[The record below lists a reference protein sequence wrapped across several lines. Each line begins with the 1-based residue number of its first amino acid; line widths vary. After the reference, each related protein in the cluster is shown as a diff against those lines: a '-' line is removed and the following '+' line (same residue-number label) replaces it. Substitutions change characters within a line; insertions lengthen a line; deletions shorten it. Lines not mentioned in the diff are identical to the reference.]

1 MQIIDTIYTSTL
13 LGFLVDISIKSFI
26 VFLIGWIVACYFRQK
41 SAAIRSYVWGLTLI
55 GCLTVPLFSLI
66 LPKWDIGILPN
77 AQVDNDRIPLT
88 ATTQHSD
95 TSVFLPTNQTSI
107 ESVLSTHATSV
118 QEQPEIETRKDS
130 FLTTS
135 HWSTWIWI
143 VWLCVSG
150 FFIGQLIFG
159 ICAIWHFSIR
169 AEEFKSA
176 KYQIPSAVK
185 YKYSI
190 RLSDRITIP
199 MVWGFM
205 RPVILLPVDSVNW
218 NSERLEAVILHETAH
233 IKRCDW
239 LMQTIARIT
248 CAFYWFN
255 PFVWFASHR
264 MRMEAEQACDD
275 QVLNAGYQST
285 DYAQHLLAI
294 VRNVKSV
301 VTSSHAAV
309 TMVSNSSIEGRLKT
323 ILTDSLNRHPMKR
336 VAVGIGL
343 LILICFAASISILR
357 LTNADSTE
365 VAQHQQH
372 QGHSGLQSTP
382 ELFPPRPA
390 VEGEETDHSQNIKNL
405 EICKH
410 NLETIGKAL
419 QNYKKDNG
427 DFPNWLSDLYPDY
440 IDDPEVLLCPSDKIG
455 GKPIFYTNT
464 DPKMPVSYGYQ
475 FHPGL
480 RITTQENRDVYGDV
494 IPFVRCRHHEDQP
507 FECINLNFA
516 FKIYTSQG
524 TWQITPE
531 DMYDSI
537 EEAITALEL
546 GIQSQPDHYRFNSV
560 YLNLLRLYLEVGRED
575 DVDDLINNFET
586 SIDPVDIDAH
596 FFLSELLETANQH
609 NRIPAIFEKLEK
621 RYPNSS
627 LVLNKLVEIHEEL
640 GNTQL
645 ADTYRKK
652 MDPMIDLV
660 GKITPDFSVT
670 DINGKPISLHHHKG
684 KVVLLHFW
692 AVWSRHCITEMPNVK
707 RIYNTYKDDGFE
719 IIGVSLDTDETR
731 LRNYLKVNDINW
743 HQIFSGQ
750 KWNSPLVKKYHIDGI
765 PTSWLIAKDGT
776 LISRSARGMKLE
788 ALVVE
793 QLKQKTENE

>member
-1 MQIIDTIYTSTL
+1 M
-13 LGFLVDISIKSFI
+13 I
-26 VFLIGWIVACYFRQK
+26 VFLIGWIFAFFFRRK
-41 SAAIRSYVWGLTLI
+41 SAAIRSYVWGLILI
-55 GCLTVPLFSLI
+55 GCLTVPLFSVV

-77 AQVDNDRIPLT
+77 ALVNYDRVQWT
-88 ATTQHSD
+88 ANSLQSD
-95 TSVFLPTNQTSI
+95 TSASLTANQTSI
-107 ESVLSTHATSV
+107 ETVLPMHSST
-118 QEQPEIETRKDS
+118 EQKQVEIETRRDN
-130 FLTTS
+130 FLTTNN
-135 HWSTWIWI
+135 WTTLTGI
-143 VWLCVSG
+143 VWLCVGG
-150 FFIGQLIFG
+150 FLLGRLIFG
-159 ICAIWHFSIR
+159 ICAIWYFSIR
-169 AEEFKSA
+169 AQEFKRA
-176 KYQIPSAVK
+176 KPQIPSGVK
-185 YKYSI
+185 TQYSI
-190 RLSDRITIP
+190 RLSDKIKIP

-205 RPVILLPVDSVNW
+205 RPVILLPVDSTNW
-218 NSERLEAVILHETAH
+218 DSERLQAVILHETAH

-239 LMQTIARIT
+239 LMQTLARIT

-255 PFVWFASHR
+255 PFVWIASHR

-301 VTSSHAAV
+301 VASSHAAV
-309 TMVSNSSIEGRLKT
+309 TMVSNSRIEGRLRT

-336 VAVGIGL
+336 IAVGLGM
-343 LILICFAASISILR
+343 LILICSVVTISAMR
-357 LTNADSTE
+357 LTNADHTE
-365 VAQHQQH
+365 EKQHQH
-372 QGHSGLQSTP
+372 FHVNSGLQSTP
-382 ELFPPRPA
+382 EKFPPRPA
-390 VEGEETDHSQNIKNL
+390 VEGGETDQSQKVENIQ
-405 EICKH
+405 ICKH
-410 NLETIGKAL
+410 NLEVIGKAI
-419 QNYKKDNG
+419 QAYEKENG
-427 DFPNWLSDLYPDY
+427 DYPNWLSDLYPKY
-440 IDDPEVLLCPSDKIG
+440 IEDPQVLLCPSDQIG

-480 RITTQENRDVYGDV
+480 RVTTQENRSVYGDA
-494 IPFVRCRHHEDQP
+494 IPFVRCRHHIDQP

-531 DMYDSI
+531 DMYGSI
-537 EEAITALEL
+537 EEAIAALET
-546 GIQSQPDHYRFNSV
+546 GIQNQPDHHRFNSV
-560 YLNLLRLYLEVGRED
+560 YLNLLRLYLEVGREK
-575 DVDDLINNFET
+575 DVDEIVSRFES

-596 FFLSELLETANQH
+596 FFLSEMLETANQH
-609 NRIPAIFEKLEK
+609 NRIPGIFEKLEK

-652 MDPMIDLV
+652 MDPMLDMV
-660 GKITPDFSVT
+660 GKTTPDFSAT
-670 DINGKPISLHHHKG
+670 DINGKAISLHQYKG
-684 KVVLLHFW
+684 KLVLLHFW
-692 AVWSRHCITEMPNVK
+692 AVWSRHCISEMPNVK
-707 RIYNTYKDDGFE
+707 RIYNAYKDEGFQ

-731 LRNYLKVNDINW
+731 LRNYLRVNDIEW

-750 KWNSPLVKKYHIDGI
+750 KWNSPLVKKYHINGI

-788 ALVVE
+788 ELVVGA
-793 QLKQKTENE
+793 LKQKTENQ